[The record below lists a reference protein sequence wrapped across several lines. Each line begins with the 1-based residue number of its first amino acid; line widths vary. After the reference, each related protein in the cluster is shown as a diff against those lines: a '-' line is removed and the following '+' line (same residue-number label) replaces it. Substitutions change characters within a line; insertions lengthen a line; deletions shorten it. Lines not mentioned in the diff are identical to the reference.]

1 MTLGLFLFVVVLSLP
16 AGWFAEL
23 LIVRGPSDDPLLRPL
38 RLGGMSRRRLLTQV
52 LISLGFVLITMRF
65 DELSYG
71 LLAGMLT
78 LYTVLVALA
87 IIDSATY
94 RLPDRIVLPML
105 CLSIVWIT
113 AVSLID
119 GNPEKIQ
126 FALCG
131 SLVFFCT
138 LLVAHLISPRGMGF
152 GDVKLAALMGLFL
165 GASSTTLMD
174 AVVLVLWA
182 MVIGFAIGT
191 VAGLVI
197 LVRRGGNHPFPFGP
211 YLAAGTMTALFA
223 SSSFLQR

>member
-52 LISLGFVLITMRF
+52 LISLGFVLIAMRF
-65 DELSYG
+65 DEISYG
-71 LLAGMLT
+71 LLAGTLT

-119 GNPEKIQ
+119 GNPETIQ

-174 AVVLVLWA
+174 AVVMVLWA

-211 YLAAGTMTALFA
+211 YLAAGTMIALLA

>member
-1 MTLGLFLFVVVLSLP
+1 MTLWRLVLVVALSLP

-23 LIVRGPSDDPLLRPL
+23 LIVRGPTEEPLLLPL

-52 LISLGFVLITMRF
+52 FISLGFVLITLRF
-65 DELSYG
+65 DELSFG

-113 AVSLID
+113 AVALID

-126 FALCG
+126 FAICG
-131 SLVFFCT
+131 ALVFFGT

-182 MVIGFAIGT
+182 MVIGFAMGT
-191 VAGLVI
+191 VAGLAI
-197 LVRRGGNHPFPFGP
+197 LVRRGGNHPFPAREFHIP
-211 YLAAGTMTALFA
+211 PAL
-223 SSSFLQR
+223 SQ

>member
-1 MTLGLFLFVVVLSLP
+1 MTLWRLLLIVALSVP

-23 LIVRGPSDDPLLRPL
+23 LIVRGPTDEPLFRPLL
-38 RLGGMSRRRLLTQV
+38 LGGMGRRRLLTQG
-52 LISLGFVLITMRF
+52 LISLGFLLITRRF
-65 DELSYG
+65 DQAPFG

-78 LYTVLVALA
+78 LYTVLVALSV
-87 IIDSATY
+87 IDLATY

-113 AVSLID
+113 AVALID
-119 GNPEKIQ
+119 GNPERIR

-131 SLVFFCT
+131 ALVFFGT
-138 LLVAHLISPRGMGF
+138 LLIAHLVSPRGMGF

-174 AVVLVLWA
+174 TVVLVLWA

-191 VAGLVI
+191 VAGLAI

-211 YLAAGTMTALFA
+211 YLAAGTMIALLA
-223 SSSFLQR
+223 SSTFLRR